1 MIRGNKWDFKFWSL
15 SNSTFDTDLRPQAK
29 KKEKENE
36 LHNNTL
42 LMQIPHKNNTQAL
55 SFLKCGKN
63 CDRNYF
69 FFPGTAMEALSSMQT
84 FLKSRPSTFGSLE
97 EGIEWRYGTA
107 DVQHCS
113 FLHYLVNHLATSYFP
128 MLLCSYVDLY
138 LW

>member
-1 MIRGNKWDFKFWSL
+1 
-15 SNSTFDTDLRPQAK
+15 
-29 KKEKENE
+29 
-36 LHNNTL
+36 
-42 LMQIPHKNNTQAL
+42 
-55 SFLKCGKN
+55 
-63 CDRNYF
+63 
-69 FFPGTAMEALSSMQT
+69 MEALSSMQT

-107 DVQHCS
+107 DVQYCS